1 LINEQ
6 LDKENQYDKDFTRD
20 YGLITNPK
28 LARSV
33 SRTQRDQI
41 AAMSY
46 CLCYCKNNKH
56 KIVVCCLHFYLNGM
70 EKIILQ
76 ITNLEGRRWYYD
88 WGYYYIYYD
97 FEVYSG
103 KSCGLMTVRQG
114 YTAAKRTH

>member
-1 LINEQ
+1 MNQ
-6 LDKENQYDKDFTRD
+6 VGKEWIYELVF
-20 YGLITNPK
+20 ITNPK

-46 CLCYCKNNKH
+46 CLCYWKNNRH

-76 ITNLEGRRWYYD
+76 MTNL
-88 WGYYYIYYD
+88 
-97 FEVYSG
+97 EVYSG

-114 YTAAKRTH
+114 YTTAKRTH